1 MDFSTLE
8 LTREQEKFVDEYM
21 FQWGA
26 WVRSGR
32 LDKREV
38 NMIARLMMSV
48 EPSEAGE
55 IMCADDVGYMISQII
70 DQFFVKNDE
79 QMRFIVFSYYVNK
92 STVNFIATKLRKQV
106 GAIEM
111 QPYNGKSNI
120 RVPSH
125 LTVRRKVEKQLYLA
139 KAIIHELLVIG
150 FVLLRNGKENTRNI
164 KIGY

>member
-1 MDFSTLE
+1 MDFSTLK

-55 IMCADDVGYMISQII
+55 MMCADDVGYMISQII

-111 QPYNGKSNI
+111 QPCNGKSNI
-120 RVPSH
+120 RVPCH
-125 LTVRRKVEKQLYLA
+125 KTVKRKVEKQLTLA

-150 FVLLRNGKENTRNI
+150 FVLLRSGKENTRNI
-164 KIGY
+164 KISY